1 MGAKFMTIDI
11 RNFLLSSH
19 TPHPEFMKIHQDE
32 ILQDI
37 LDQFKAHLFIDSKGY
52 VYFKITKGMNGI
64 KQAAILAYITN
75 WSRTS
80 ASMVITLFPHSRNAE
95 TPVLADHLL
104 CLCGRFWYQV
114 PLSRWR
120 HPSRGALQEYCKITI
135 DYVATHPNA
144 VICNHRS
151 DMVLYVDSDTGY
163 LVLPEACSCMA
174 RQYFLSTD
182 PTLTRTVLPN
192 GPILTEC
199 CTIKHDVTSS
209 AEAERPVLYFTVLK
223 QYYSL
228 SSISSSKWD
237 TCNYMSLWR
246 QTTRLSMLL
255 SIKQCATRNPM
266 LGICVSGAWKTRL
279 LNKNSRFLG

>member
-199 CTIKHDVTSS
+199 CTIKHDVQ
-209 AEAERPVLYFTVLK
+209 RD
-223 QYYSL
+223 QC
-228 SSISSSKWD
+228 SISQCSNSTTLCPVSPQANGAPAITCPFEDRQQDFQCFCPSSNVPQEIQ
-237 TCNYMSLWR
+237 CLGYVSVVLER
-246 QTTRLSMLL
+246 QGCSTK
-255 SIKQCATRNPM
+255 IQ
-266 LGICVSGAWKTRL
+266 G
-279 LNKNSRFLG
+279 FLG